1 MTTFYIIRHGA
12 TLFTDMERIQGWC
25 DSPLTQNGI
34 HQMEDLRNGLA
45 GIHFDA
51 IYSSNSGRAV
61 ESARILAS
69 ARNMK
74 VCQMEELREVGYGS
88 LEGELYRI
96 AYPDGDMDPI
106 GYARYGG
113 EDLYTA
119 KQRFVSAIQQIAN
132 DHPNANIAIVTSGH
146 IIKQVLAELDHRYS
160 AENARTTALIPDC
173 SVTRLVVA
181 DNQFS
186 LEALPD
192 ISWRSP
198 QIGNEFRS

>member
-12 TLFTDMERIQGWC
+12 TLFTDMDRMQGWC
-25 DSPLTQNGI
+25 DSPLTESGI

-45 GIHFDA
+45 DIHFDA

-69 ARNMK
+69 SRNMK

-96 AYPDGDMDPI
+96 AYPSGDMDPI

-119 KQRFVSAIQQIAN
+119 KQRFVSAMQQIAR

-146 IIKQVLAELDHRYS
+146 IIKQVLAELDSRYS
-160 AENARTTALIPDC
+160 AETAKTTAMIPDC
-173 SVTRLVVA
+173 SVTRVVVN

-192 ISWRSP
+192 ISWRSRILTN
-198 QIGNEFRS
+198 QES